1 MGSSVSSFGGTL
13 PQYFPLTPS
22 YLGLAPGFVG
32 VYQINLQIPLNLPVT
47 ETSRL
52 LSIVIGNGASS
63 YLIGSVPLAVP

>member
-1 MGSSVSSFGGTL
+1 VSSFGGTL